1 MKKITFY
8 KQIYKRH
15 RLKKNVPNCSSK
27 SRDVGDL
34 LRVNNLR
41 SNIQCTIRTRSSKNR
56 QAEKDRMKDDTPVD
70 DFCARALSSLT
81 QRIALANDD
90 SGVVASNTPTT
101 DDVDELE
108 SHAKSLVEDDVPKI
122 DRAVRSYLALVAARS
137 SVASDVDVL
146 SASHSTTAT
155 TTLLAAS
162 GAASVR
168 STSRASSAADIN
180 RRSLVCARAL
190 LSAIDSTI
198 LPPLDDGVVDDGDDS
213 RAKEKMQSSQKNAA
227 TRILWNGLVVR
238 SSSKSISESLIFNG
252 SGSDSDET
260 TKRRASKPS
269 KVLGRRSLIVAYPY
283 IQERLR
289 RGHGRGGRTDVDIQ
303 VDGDVTNFGATASP
317 SSSSATDRSLRSE
330 RRRAIR
336 SLSDEALPPA
346 IPPVGIDLDQWESFF
361 SEFGRLLTREV
372 EGDGRDDKGGRSSRR
387 EECRSM
393 DGERR
398 HHNDDGALLWSK
410 DGGLAELRSRR
421 EDRARR
427 ASSGA
432 SASFGG

>member
-1 MKKITFY
+1 M
-8 KQIYKRH
+8 
-15 RLKKNVPNCSSK
+15 N
-27 SRDVGDL
+27 
-34 LRVNNLR
+34 
-41 SNIQCTIRTRSSKNR
+41 
-56 QAEKDRMKDDTPVD
+56 DDTPAD

-90 SGVVASNTPTT
+90 SGVVARNISSAAATAATSTT

-122 DRAVRSYLALVAARS
+122 DRAVRNYLALVAARS

-168 STSRASSAADIN
+168 STSRASSAADVN
-180 RRSLVCARAL
+180 RRSLLCARAL

-198 LPPLDDGVVDDGDDS
+198 LPPLDDGVVDDGEDS
-213 RAKEKMQSSQKNAA
+213 SANEVMQSSQKNAA
-227 TRILWNGLVVR
+227 ARILWNGLVVR
-238 SSSKSISESLIFNG
+238 SSSKSISESLIING
-252 SGSDSDET
+252 SGADNDET
-260 TKRRASKPS
+260 TKRRANKPS

-303 VDGDVTNFGATASP
+303 VDGDVTNFGASASPP
-317 SSSSATDRSLRSE
+317 SSSALNRSHRSE
-330 RRRAIR
+330 RRRALR

-361 SEFGRLLTREV
+361 SEFGQLLTREY
-372 EGDGRDDKGGRSSRR
+372 EDDGRDDKGGRSPRR
-387 EECRSM
+387 EKRRSM

-427 ASSGA
+427 ASSGV
-432 SASFGG
+432 SASFSG